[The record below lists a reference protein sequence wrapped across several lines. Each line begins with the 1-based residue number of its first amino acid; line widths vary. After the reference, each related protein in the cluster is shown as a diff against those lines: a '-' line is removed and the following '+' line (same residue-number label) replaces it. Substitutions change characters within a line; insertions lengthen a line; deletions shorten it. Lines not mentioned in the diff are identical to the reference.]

1 VGNVLI
7 NFRTYP
13 IRVHSHKYFDS
24 MGKCL
29 TSDQVKSMP
38 NNDVIRIEGY
48 SGDFYPDSE
57 ETSWDELN
65 LRDPNTGE
73 RIVEQTSVTK
83 LVRRVATFSP
93 QNMLDAIKFNLPPE
107 GYKVFLS
114 INFMNYIDSAF
125 YGVSTKQEFIQ
136 ALKSSEKSSE
146 WIKNNI
152 LTPIQNFSYRRW
164 ISSSIIFGT
173 GADDAHLVSVS
184 LQDLEQIT

>member
-1 VGNVLI
+1 
-7 NFRTYP
+7 
-13 IRVHSHKYFDS
+13 
-24 MGKCL
+24 
-29 TSDQVKSMP
+29 
-38 NNDVIRIEGY
+38 
-48 SGDFYPDSE
+48 
-57 ETSWDELN
+57 
-65 LRDPNTGE
+65 
-73 RIVEQTSVTK
+73 
-83 LVRRVATFSP
+83 
-93 QNMLDAIKFNLPPE
+93 MLDAIKFNLPPE